1 MINKLRC
8 EEKVGVAGSYNEPK
22 ALTFEDMTIDAEL
35 IQEVISEPIRLCT
48 AALIISFDAGAMGMC
63 KETC

>member
-1 MINKLRC
+1 MKN
-8 EEKVGVAGSYNEPK
+8 KVGVAGSDSEPK
-22 ALTFEDMTIDAEL
+22 ALTYEDIIIDAEL
-35 IQEVISEPIRLCT
+35 IQEIISEPIRLCT